1 MDDRAAQDHR
11 TSTDTGVRPDAR
23 RRAAP
28 FPLRRNG
35 SPGELERVLAAQPG
49 GRNHALNAAAFALGQ
64 LTATGLLPAGLAS
77 DALAQAAQAIGLPAG
92 EAAATIRSGLTAG
105 TRSPRRLPVGTQ
117 P

>member
-1 MDDRAAQDHR
+1 MLAGVQPRSRYAA
-11 TSTDTGVRPDAR
+11 TA
-23 RRAAP
+23 
-28 FPLRRNG
+28 LR
-35 SPGELERVLAAQPG
+35 GELDRVLAADPG

-64 LTATGLLPAGLAS
+64 LTATGLLPDDLAS

-105 TRSPRRLPVGTQ
+105 ARSPRRRPVGTR

>member
-1 MDDRAAQDHR
+1 MDDRAAQDPG
-11 TSTDTGVRPDAR
+11 TSTSTCVRPDAR

-35 SPGELERVLAAQPG
+35 SPRRTGKGSGRPG

-64 LTATGLLPAGLAS
+64 LTATGLVPADLAR
-77 DALAQAAQAIGLPAG
+77 DALAQAAQAIGLATR

-105 TRSPRRLPVGTQ
+105 TRNPRRFPVGTR